1 MPPEAPNQKRKR
13 GRPSIA
19 SKNNESASGR
29 VTQTSTTNHDDD
41 SQSQS
46 QTTRNNTS
54 GSMEDSTAPKKRGR
68 PRKSTDVPPV
78 DDALSVKDTGRSESG
93 PQEEDGSSNPRK
105 RGRRGK
111 TQNTAPEVENAPPVK
126 EKGMSESGA
135 QEDEASSNPRK
146 RGRPTRSQQT
156 APEVEDAPPATQTVI
171 SQSETLVDEG
181 NSSPKK
187 RGRRTR
193 SQPTVPEVEDAQPVK
208 EKGMGQSGTREDEG
222 SSNAAKKRGRPNKSQ
237 NTVPEVQDAPAD
249 TQTQKR
255 RRPATE
261 AQDDENEPPAKVRK
275 TGKAAAAV
283 AAKAPPETA
292 ESWTTT
298 ARRSTRDRRSADSNP
313 YWSRNSGTASPE
325 ANRTNRS
332 GGVGRSSLREVSVAE
347 SQNRPSPEVTNQA
360 KKKRGPGRPSLDS
373 TAEGSSSKPAGKTS
387 RKEASQEGSTTAAK
401 KSKDAPRKSDEPTTA
416 STTKERATKAGSK
429 KKTPQDPVPE
439 PVPNRQR
446 RSGGSRSSAADGA
459 SEGQHGNQES
469 TNKTP
474 SQPKPR
480 PNARVKPEVP
490 KYRHLAPKTRQ
501 IPRSTIAA
509 KWTPLDEG
517 SISVVD
523 SIISDASRAVLHRLR
538 DREKHREQ
546 AETVLNA
553 FARRLHSKLVKGIP
567 FPPASRTAGSS
578 AAASA
583 GSHEAELDFDRVM
596 GAIKAVEGTLDPL
609 SHSVALLTR
618 EKEKEEAAL
627 EADYKKL
634 RKLKSN
640 MRDETK
646 KWIEH
651 AKREHPLVPERQ
663 NVELVGGDFDEKDLL
678 GQVRCVTV
686 SGLELVKRR
695 PAGEGEKPGGV
706 FRDIPSD
713 DEELTALAQR
723 IGRHMNSMK
732 SNLAQIDGVL
742 PAINKSKASLQGVLY
757 SYLDPELYEEV
768 LFGKKEKKGAVET

>member
-29 VTQTSTTNHDDD
+29 VTQASTANHDDD
-41 SQSQS
+41 SQSQPP
-46 QTTRNNTS
+46 TTRNDTA

-68 PRKSTDVPPV
+68 PRKSTDAPPV
-78 DDALSVKDTGRSESG
+78 DDAPPVKETGRSESG
-93 PQEEDGSSNPRK
+93 AQEEEGSSNPRK

-111 TQNTAPEVENAPPVK
+111 TQNTAPEVEDAPPMK
-126 EKGMSESGA
+126 ETGKSESRA
-135 QEDEASSNPRK
+135 QEDEGGSNPRK
-146 RGRPTRSQQT
+146 RGRPTRSKQT
-156 APEVEDAPPATQTVI
+156 VPGVEDAPPATQTAM
-171 SQSETLVDEG
+171 SQSETQVDEA
-181 NSSPKK
+181 SSNPKK
-187 RGRRTR
+187 RGRPTK
-193 SQPTVPEVEDAQPVK
+193 SQDTVPEVQDAPPAKEDVR
-208 EKGMGQSGTREDEG
+208 GQSGTQENEG
-222 SSNAAKKRGRPNKSQ
+222 SSNPKKRGRPAKSQ
-237 NTVPEVQDAPAD
+237 NTVPEVEDAPAD

-275 TGKAAAAV
+275 MGKAAAAV

-292 ESWTTT
+292 ESRTTT
-298 ARRSTRDRRSADSNP
+298 SRRSTRDRRSADSNP

-332 GGVGRSSLREVSVAE
+332 GGEGRSSLREVSAAE
-347 SQNRPSPEVTNQA
+347 SQNRPSPKVTNQA

-373 TAEGSSSKPAGKTS
+373 TADGSSSKRAGKTS

-416 STTKERATKAGSK
+416 TTTKEKATKAGSK
-429 KKTPQDPVPE
+429 KKTPQDPAPE

-446 RSGGSRSSAADGA
+446 GPGGSRSSAADGE
-459 SEGQHGNQES
+459 SEEQQGNQES

-474 SQPKPR
+474 PQPKPR

-553 FARRLHSKLVKGIP
+553 FSRRLHLKLVKGIP
-567 FPPASRTAGSS
+567 FPPASRTVGSS

-627 EADYKKL
+627 EADYKRL
-634 RKLKSN
+634 RRLKSN

-651 AKREHPLVPERQ
+651 AKRVHPLVPERQQ

-678 GQVRCVTV
+678 GQVRCVTIN
-686 SGLELVKRR
+686 GLELVKRR

-706 FRDIPSD
+706 FRDIPFD

-757 SYLDPELYEEV
+757 SHLDPELYEEV
-768 LFGKKEKKGAVET
+768 LFGKKEKKGAV